1 MWNGFSAGSC
11 RDSLPG
17 RRRTLDG
24 LKLRLTADRA
34 RPGPGGRGMW
44 YLNCERKRRRELRG
58 PPRRSEAPGG
68 DDSRSWALF
77 WKGPGN
83 WGADFGA
90 QRGGQFTKAAQVP
103 TLKRRCTGSLA
114 VPAHC
119 MCSQQQV
126 VAPFSVFLSWSFD
139 PSEGGRG
146 PGGLIPRLS
155 EWLRLLAYR
164 CRSQKP
170 SRMTKNAWAPCFW
183 AAARVLQTG
192 RLLPRRR
199 KGEGGG
205 ADFVVAKSPRGI

>member
-146 PGGLIPRLS
+146 PGGLDTTSLG
-155 EWLRLLAYR
+155 
-164 CRSQKP
+164 
-170 SRMTKNAWAPCFW
+170 M
-183 AAARVLQTG
+183 AAAAGLQVSFSKTLPDDQKRVG
-192 RLLPRRR
+192 AMLLGSRQ
-199 KGEGGG
+199 
-205 ADFVVAKSPRGI
+205 SPTDRSLAA